1 MTTIN
6 RNMHVGI
13 NVETAADLPKV
24 GAQLAKFLR
33 AVDVE
38 HGPFDITIALA
49 VAPTEAAAI
58 NPYEAEEDERGPL
71 VIINNVSDERE
82 AE

>member
-1 MTTIN
+1 MTKIN
-6 RNMHVGI
+6 RNLHVGI
-13 NVETAADLPKV
+13 NVETAAELPKV
-24 GAQLAKFLR
+24 GTQLAKFLR

-38 HGPFDITIALA
+38 HGPFDVSIALA

-58 NPYEAEEDERGPL
+58 TPYEAEEEERGPL
-71 VIINNVSDERE
+71 VVINNVTDERE